1 VARLVLVGLP
11 GAGKTTLAHAL
22 ADAWGCP
29 VVDTDDVLTTL
40 VGVPAAQYLRER
52 GEPAFRERELEALH
66 AALLDDAV
74 VSTGAGIVT
83 TADARASLEREN
95 TLWLD
100 SDDDTLLARVG
111 GGDRPLL
118 GDDHRVAL
126 AALREQRGAWYAA
139 VSRSRV
145 DTTGSLED
153 VIERVINQAKIVAS

>member
-1 VARLVLVGLP
+1 MARLVLVGLP
-11 GAGKTTLAHAL
+11 GVGKTTLARAL

-29 VVDTDDVLTTL
+29 VVDTDDVLATL

-52 GEPAFRERELEALH
+52 GEPVFRERELEALH
-66 AALLDDAV
+66 AALVDDAV

-111 GGDRPLL
+111 DGDRPLL

-126 AALREQRGAWYAA
+126 VALREQRGAWYAA

-145 DTTGSLED
+145 DTTGSIDD
-153 VIERVINQAKIVAS
+153 VIQRVIDQAKIVAS